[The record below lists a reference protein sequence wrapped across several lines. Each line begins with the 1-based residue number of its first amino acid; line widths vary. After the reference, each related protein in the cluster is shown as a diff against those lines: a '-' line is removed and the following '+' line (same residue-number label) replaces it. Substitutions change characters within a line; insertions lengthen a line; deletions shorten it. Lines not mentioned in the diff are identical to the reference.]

1 MGTHP
6 IFESDFDCLTELEHR
21 SACSPFGIGQD
32 VHDQEATRCYLR
44 EFVPRGRHGRRKD
57 LQANSRTHASRRHR
71 RLQPV
76 GDQGLSIIDISWRH
90 YYWVLTNEGIEY
102 LREYL
107 HLPPEIVPVTMK
119 KQAKIVDNKPR
130 GGGRV
135 GVPTAAYSQ
144 DQRDQYRREKDANSG
159 PGGAGFRLGGAGRG
173 ARGPAAPQ

>member
-1 MGTHP
+1 MG
-6 IFESDFDCLTELEHR
+6 LL
-21 SACSPFGIGQD
+21 
-32 VHDQEATRCYLR
+32 
-44 EFVPRGRHGRRKD
+44 
-57 LQANSRTHASRRHR
+57 
-71 RLQPV
+71 
-76 GDQGLSIIDISWRH
+76 
-90 YYWVLTNEGIEY
+90 GIEY